1 MNHDLSIVTLLIGAS
16 WIVKAVVVILILMA
30 FTSWVIIIKNMIRL
44 KVQVNLN
51 NEFDTEFR
59 SNLTLADL
67 YSNAMRHGKGD
78 KGGKERIFERGM
90 REFQELKGK
99 GVTSVAALI
108 DGSRC
113 AMQVQLQTE
122 LEKIEAKLWLLGTV
136 GSVSPYVGLFGTVWG
151 IMHAFTGLG
160 GLEQVTLAKVAP
172 GIAEALIATAIAL
185 LTAIPAVIA
194 YNRFAS
200 EIDRVAQHL
209 EIAIEEFVNKLQ
221 YNLSAQPNSGAGRW
235 LA

>member
-1 MNHDLSIVTLLIGAS
+1 MNQDLSIITLLIGAS

-30 FTSWVIIIKNMIRL
+30 FTSWVIIIKNLIRL

-78 KGGKERIFERGM
+78 KGGKERIFEGGM